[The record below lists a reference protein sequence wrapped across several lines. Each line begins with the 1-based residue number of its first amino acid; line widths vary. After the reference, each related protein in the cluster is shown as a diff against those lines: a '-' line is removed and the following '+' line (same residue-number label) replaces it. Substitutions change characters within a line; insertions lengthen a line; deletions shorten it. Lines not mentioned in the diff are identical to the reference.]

1 MYINISFKLY
11 ILFQFL
17 INKKDVL
24 WALTAMG
31 FDNYAGPLKI
41 YLKKYREV
49 IKGPEITIKKQK
61 ILDNMNESI
70 SVAKKKKKSPEES
83 ESNVILSESSSSDL
97 KEEKL
102 NG

>member
-1 MYINISFKLY
+1 M
-11 ILFQFL
+11 

-61 ILDNMNESI
+61 ILDNMNES
-70 SVAKKKKKSPEES
+70 SVATKKKKKSPEKSQSSVIVS
-83 ESNVILSESSSSDL
+83 ESTSSDL

-102 NG
+102 DG

>member
-1 MYINISFKLY
+1 
-11 ILFQFL
+11 
-17 INKKDVL
+17 
-24 WALTAMG
+24 MG

-61 ILDNMNESI
+61 ILDNMNES
-70 SVAKKKKKSPEES
+70 SVATKKKKKSPEKSQSSVIVS
-83 ESNVILSESSSSDL
+83 ESTSSDL

-102 NG
+102 DG